1 MVKEII
7 TKNDAA
13 HEWVKEFDAI
23 RQEMIAK
30 LMKYEPDDWCEVT
43 MPSVCDR
50 VYCYEEEE
58 RGEITDIDENED
70 GDIIY
75 EIELDNGKI
84 VNYPADDFE
93 VEYDDY
99 LPMWGTMWQFHDSCD
114 NWWLEEDGG
123 LEIMS
128 ECGFRIFYSDEFGY
142 WFGIDGAG
150 YDFYEAHWIPLY
162 EKRGLKWHDEK
173 ENE

>member
-58 RGEITDIDENED
+58 RGKITDIDENED
-70 GDIIY
+70 GNIVY

-99 LPMWGTMWQFHDSCD
+99 LPMWGTMWQFHDNCD

-162 EKRGLKWHDEK
+162 EKRGLKWHSED
-173 ENE
+173 

>member
-99 LPMWGTMWQFHDSCD
+99 LPMWGTMWQFHDNCD

-162 EKRGLKWHDEK
+162 EKRGLKWHSED
-173 ENE
+173 